1 MQPMTARPASPLLGT
16 AVVPGDK
23 SISHR
28 ALMLAASAVGES
40 QIEGLLEADD
50 VLATAAALRALGAAI
65 HREGRLWRVHGRGVG
80 GWVEADRVLD
90 LGNAGTGVRLLMGL
104 VATTPILSFF
114 CGDASLS
121 RRPMTRITDPLGQ
134 MGAQVWARTGGR
146 LPLCVRGADD
156 PLPIEYRSPVAS
168 AQVKSAVLL
177 AGLNAPGQ
185 TVVIEPTPTRD
196 HSERLLRHFGAEV
209 ASVVLPDG
217 GNKVTLHGQPELT
230 GRKVVVPGDI
240 SSAAFPL
247 VAALTVPGSAVVLK
261 GVGVNPLRTGLLETL
276 EEMGAAMTRAAASD
290 IGGEPACDLHVAAG
304 PLRGVDVPPARVPAM
319 IDEFPILAVAAAC
332 AHGTTR
338 MRGLGELRVKES
350 DRLAAI
356 AAGLAA
362 CGVGVRAG
370 DDWLEIDGAGGPPPG
385 GGFVTTHFD
394 HRIAMSFL
402 VLGLA
407 ARSAVSID
415 DGTAIATSF
424 PSFPTLMTGLGAAF
438 DDDHEDL

>member
-50 VLATAAALRALGAAI
+50 VLATAAALRALGAGI
-65 HREGRLWRVHGRGVG
+65 ERQGRLWRVHGIGVG
-80 GWVEADRVLD
+80 GWAEAAQVLD

-121 RRPMTRITDPLGQ
+121 RRPMTRITDPLEQ
-134 MGAQVWARTGGR
+134 MGAQIWARTGGR
-146 LPLCVRGADD
+146 LPLCVRGATG

-196 HSERLLRHFGAEV
+196 HSERLLRHFGAVV
-209 ASVVLPDG
+209 ATEPLPEG
-217 GNKVTLHGQPELT
+217 GSRVTLEGQPELS
-230 GRKVVVPGDI
+230 GRNVVVPGDI

-247 VAALTVPGSAVVLK
+247 VASLIVPGSAVVLK
-261 GVGVNPLRTGLLETL
+261 GVGVNPLRAGLLETL
-276 EEMGAAMTRAAASD
+276 EEMGASLSRTAVTE
-290 IGGEPACDLHVAAG
+290 IGGEPACDLHVTAG
-304 PLRGVDVPPARVPAM
+304 PLRGVDVPAARVPAM

-350 DRLAAI
+350 DRLSAI
-356 AAGLAA
+356 AAGLSG
-362 CGVGVRAG
+362 CGVRVRAG

-407 ARSAVSID
+407 ARTAVSID
-415 DGTAIATSF
+415 DSTAIATSF

-438 DDDHEDL
+438 DDDHQGL

>member
-50 VLATAAALRALGAAI
+50 VLATAAALRALGAGI
-65 HREGRLWRVHGRGVG
+65 ERQGRLWRVHGIGVG
-80 GWVEADRVLD
+80 GWAEAAQVLD

-134 MGAQVWARTGGR
+134 MGAHIWARTGGR
-146 LPLCVRGADD
+146 LPLCVRGATD

-196 HSERLLRHFGAEV
+196 HSERLLRHFGAVV
-209 ASVVLPDG
+209 ATEPLPEG
-217 GNKVTLHGQPELT
+217 GSRVTLEGQPELS
-230 GRKVVVPGDI
+230 GRNVVVPGDI

-247 VAALTVPGSAVVLK
+247 VASLIVPGSAVVLK
-261 GVGVNPLRTGLLETL
+261 GVGVNPLRAGLLETL
-276 EEMGAAMTRAAASD
+276 EEMGASLSRAAVTE
-290 IGGEPACDLHVAAG
+290 IGGEPACDLHVTAG
-304 PLRGVDVPPARVPAM
+304 PLRGVDVPAARVPAM

-350 DRLAAI
+350 DRLSAI
-356 AAGLAA
+356 AAGLSG
-362 CGVGVRAG
+362 CGVRVRAG

-407 ARSAVSID
+407 ARTAVSID
-415 DGTAIATSF
+415 DSTAIATSF

-438 DDDHEDL
+438 DDDHQGL